1 MIGILIFSILALLL
15 LGAFL
20 CLARRAGR
28 RVVLPSDLSSRY
40 AELSAAGHC
49 RNFGIV
55 RRALSEEDENFLAQ
69 RASSA
74 VGRRARTVRRAV
86 ALQFMAGVREDYSR
100 LDRLARMLTA
110 LSPKADRRREVERL
124 WFGLRFELLCE
135 LVSLKLRCGALPI
148 SQMHHLADLV
158 GNLAV
163 RLEKAIQT
171 WLEAGLDSQPASVRT

>member
-1 MIGILIFSILALLL
+1 MMSVVIFCILALLL

-20 CLARRAGR
+20 WLARRTGQQVIPA
-28 RVVLPSDLSSRY
+28 LDLSSRC
-40 AELSAAGHC
+40 AEISAAGHC
-49 RNFGIV
+49 RNFAIV
-55 RRALSEEDENFLAQ
+55 RQALSEEDEAFLTQ

-74 VGRRARTVRRAV
+74 IGRRARKARRSV
-86 ALQFMAGVREDYSR
+86 ALQFMAGLREDYGR

-148 SQMHHLADLV
+148 SQMHRLADLV

-163 RLEKAIQT
+163 RLERAIRT
-171 WLEAGLDSQPASVRT
+171 WQETSLDSRPASVRT